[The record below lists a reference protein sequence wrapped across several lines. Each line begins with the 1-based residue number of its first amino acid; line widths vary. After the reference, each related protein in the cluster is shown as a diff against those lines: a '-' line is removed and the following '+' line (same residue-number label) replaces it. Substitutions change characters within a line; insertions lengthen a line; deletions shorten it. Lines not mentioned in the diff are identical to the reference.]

1 MYSSNVVLLSWAVVL
16 VIAAATALFKNNMKA
31 LGFIAGGGAIVAAG
45 VGIER
50 GLASEAGAVVL
61 SLCLLAGALVTLLG
75 IIRLFPR

>member
-1 MYSSNVVLLSWAVVL
+1 MYSSNVVLISWAVIL
-16 VIAAATALFKNNMKA
+16 VTAAITALLKKNMKA
-31 LGFIAGGGAIVAAG
+31 LGLIAGGGAIVAAG

-50 GLASEAGAVVL
+50 GLASEVGAVVL

>member
-1 MYSSNVVLLSWAVVL
+1 MYSSNVVLISWAVIL
-16 VIAAATALFKNNMKA
+16 VTAAITALLKKNIKA
-31 LGFIAGGGAIVAAG
+31 LGLIAGGGAIVAAG

-50 GLASEAGAVVL
+50 SLASEVGAVVL

>member
-16 VIAAATALFKNNMKA
+16 IIAAATALFKKNMKA
-31 LGFIAGGGAIVAAG
+31 LGFIAGGGALVAAG